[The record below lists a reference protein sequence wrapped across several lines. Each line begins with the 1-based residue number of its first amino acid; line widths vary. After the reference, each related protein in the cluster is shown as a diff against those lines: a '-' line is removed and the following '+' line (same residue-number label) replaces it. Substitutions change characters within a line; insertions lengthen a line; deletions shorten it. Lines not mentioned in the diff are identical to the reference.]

1 MHHSYFK
8 WLHATVLTK
17 PIYDSRLAPTVQKG
31 VQQHVEGKDIV
42 DIPEVY
48 MKKLNGLEMVKGKVV
63 HIKDGD
69 PIDVSIDGQK

>member
-1 MHHSYFK
+1 
-8 WLHATVLTK
+8 
-17 PIYDSRLAPTVQKG
+17 
-31 VQQHVEGKDIV
+31 
-42 DIPEVY
+42 